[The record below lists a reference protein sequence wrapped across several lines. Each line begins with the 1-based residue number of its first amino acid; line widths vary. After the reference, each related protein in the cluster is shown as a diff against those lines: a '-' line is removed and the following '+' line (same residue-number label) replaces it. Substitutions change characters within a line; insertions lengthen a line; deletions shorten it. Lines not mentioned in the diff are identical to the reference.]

1 MASFLYTKNADGS
14 YYGRGRV
21 FGTIVELVC
30 ESFEAL
36 WSFFCGKKGE

>member
-1 MASFLYTKNADGS
+1 MASFFCTRNADGS

-30 ESFEAL
+30 DKFEAL
-36 WSFFCGKKGE
+36 WNFFCSKK